1 MEDRIA
7 TPNADNIAGQ
17 CHLPDA
23 RMVFATGSTS
33 QSVSAMQK
41 RDRIRC
47 RDSLSVDPGPQE
59 QHRAKQ
65 CREQINE
72 VTE

>member
-41 RDRIRC
+41 RAIG
-47 RDSLSVDPGPQE
+47 SAVGI
-59 QHRAKQ
+59 A
-65 CREQINE
+65 
-72 VTE
+72 